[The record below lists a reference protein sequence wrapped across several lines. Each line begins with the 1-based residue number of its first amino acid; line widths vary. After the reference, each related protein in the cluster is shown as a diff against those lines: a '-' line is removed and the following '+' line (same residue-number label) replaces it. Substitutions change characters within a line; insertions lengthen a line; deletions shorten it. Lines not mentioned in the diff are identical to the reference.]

1 MSVLD
6 KISMVLNEN
15 FSDIK
20 DFTSDAEIA
29 RIAISAEIDAINF
42 YEQLADKAND
52 KNLQTVLLDIAQ
64 EEKVHFGEF
73 EEVLKKLDNEHETA
87 KEEAEEEIEDMFE
100 KRNHLMKIYGVEIA
114 ALQDALE
121 SLNHIKSIEDKN
133 IRSKINSMRINLK
146 YIIEYLRG
154 I

>member
-1 MSVLD
+1 
-6 KISMVLNEN
+6 
-15 FSDIK
+15 
-20 DFTSDAEIA
+20 
-29 RIAISAEIDAINF
+29 
-42 YEQLADKAND
+42 LADKAND

-133 IRSKINSMRINLK
+133 IRSKINSMRVNLK